1 MAEYYFFVNV
11 RVDVNKYPSGQALLD
26 RWLDEAEA
34 AAEAEQAGAIQ
45 SLWRSA
51 SEPRVYGVVK
61 LEGENVLHAQA
72 VLLEALQGLPMG
84 QDGALIVEEASE
96 VRPYTEW
103 REFLRQR
110 ARSRT
115 QT

>member
-34 AAEAEQAGAIQ
+34 GAEAEQVGAIQ

-51 SEPRVYGVVK
+51 SEPRVYAVLK
-61 LEGENVLHAQA
+61 LEGKNVLYAQA
-72 VLLEALQGLPMG
+72 ALLEALQGLPMG
-84 QDGALIVEEASE
+84 QDGALVAEEISE
-96 VRPYTEW
+96 VRPYAEW

-110 ARSRT
+110 AQSQART
-115 QT
+115 